1 MCEHNGRDRTY
12 YLNRQGTTMAIIAI
26 TQHVGMRGADLARL
40 TAERLG
46 YRLLTS
52 EQLVTAT
59 SRTYN
64 VPAEA
69 LAIVDERRPTFW
81 TRFKTDTG
89 RFTAF
94 FRAVVLKEMA
104 RDQLVVIGRSVAQ
117 ILPELGCGLR
127 VRLCGPIKE
136 RTPIVAAEEKLTTA
150 LAEARVRD
158 YDREVRARI
167 QTLFGIDI
175 DDPSS
180 YNLVLNVFAVPLES
194 SAALLA
200 SFAGEVDRAATAEQ
214 WGRMHD
220 AALVAEVRAALLSHP
235 KLGNAPFRV
244 QSSGGAVQVVG
255 LGIVPPWDDMVGEV
269 VRRVKGV
276 KSVQVLNQD
285 MPPDPW
291 QAY

>member
-1 MCEHNGRDRTY
+1 MAEITAILAHAAGNA
-12 YLNRQGTTMAIIAI
+12 MAIIAI
-26 TQHVGMRGADLARL
+26 TQHVGLHGADLARL

-52 EQLVTAT
+52 EQLVAAT

-81 TRFKTDTG
+81 MRFKTDTG
-89 RFTAF
+89 RFTAL

-127 VRLCGPIKE
+127 VRLCGPLKE
-136 RTPIVAAEEKLTTA
+136 RTRVAAEEEKLTAA

-158 YDREVRARI
+158 YDREVRARV

-175 DDPSS
+175 DDPSN

-200 SFAGEVDRAATAEQ
+200 CFAGEVDRNATAEQ
-214 WGRMHD
+214 WGRMRD
-220 AALVAEVRAALLSHP
+220 AALAAEVRAALLNHP
-235 KLGNAPFRV
+235 KLGNAPLRV
-244 QSSGGAVQVVG
+244 QCSGGAVQVVG

-276 KSVQVLNQD
+276 KSVQVHNQE

-291 QAY
+291 QVY

>member
-1 MCEHNGRDRTY
+1 
-12 YLNRQGTTMAIIAI
+12 MAIIAI
-26 TQHVGMRGADLARL
+26 TQHVGMRGAELARL
-40 TAERLG
+40 TAERLR
-46 YRLLTS
+46 YRMLTA
-52 EQLVTAT
+52 EQLVAET
-59 SRTYN
+59 SRTYH

-69 LAIVDERRPTFW
+69 LAVVDERRPTFW

-104 RDQLVVIGRSVAQ
+104 RNELVVIGRSVAQ

-136 RTPIVAAEEKLTTA
+136 RTRVVAEEEKLTGA

-167 QTLFGIDI
+167 QTLYGTDI
-175 DDPSS
+175 DDPSN
-180 YNLVLNVFAVPLES
+180 YNLMLNVFATPLES
-194 SAALLA
+194 SASFLA
-200 SFAGEVDRAATAEQ
+200 FYAGEVDRAATPDNWE
-214 WGRMHD
+214 RMRD

-244 QSSGGAVQVVG
+244 QCSGGAVEVIGV
-255 LGIVPPWDDMVGEV
+255 GIVPPWNDIVSEV
-269 VRRVKGV
+269 VGRVKGV

-285 MPPDPW
+285 VAPDPW
-291 QAY
+291 QVY